1 MTDFYQLQAKGID
14 GTPISFERYRGRV
27 LLIVNVASHCVFT
40 KQYDALQE
48 LHQKYSDRGLSILG
62 FPCNQF
68 GNQEP
73 GSDEQV
79 KSFCELN
86 YHVAFDLFSK
96 VNVNGPNTDPVF
108 QYLKSKAPG
117 LLGSESIKWNFTK
130 FLVGRAGNALRRFSS
145 MTTPKQLE
153 SDIESALNETVR
165 S

>member
-1 MTDFYQLQAKGID
+1 MTKLYQFQAKGID
-14 GTPISFERYRGRV
+14 GSPIPLDRYRGRV

-48 LHQKYSDRGLSILG
+48 LHQKYSDRGLSVLG

-73 GSDEQV
+73 GSDEEV
-79 KSFCELN
+79 KSFCELH

-96 VNVNGPNTDPVF
+96 IDVNGPNADPIF
-108 QYLKSKAPG
+108 QYLKSQAPG

-130 FLVGRAGNALRRFSS
+130 FLVGRSGNVLRRYSS

-153 SDIESALNETVR
+153 SDIESALNETV
-165 S
+165 